1 MGINRA
7 ELKQRSANLIRTS
20 NPSVIMVGLAY
31 LALSLLMY
39 LLSARIMSV
48 NYTVEDLNRYMQ
60 YVSEGNFDYA
70 MRCLEDMLPPAS
82 AVLIDSLLDLA
93 VSVVGAG
100 FIIFLLNS
108 IRNTGACLGNLLDG
122 FGFFFKIIWLN
133 ILQGLFIG
141 LWSMLF
147 IVPGIIASYRYR
159 MAIYLLVDN
168 PQMSAMQCI
177 RQSRQMMAGHK
188 MELFVLDLSFFGW
201 LLLSSLPVVG
211 YAVQIWSVPYIG
223 MTVALYY
230 EHLSG
235 RGAVSGDRN
244 GSLPPPW
251 EFDS

>member
-235 RGAVSGDRN
+235 RGSVSGDRN